1 MIGVA
6 EIRLGLQLTAAGD
19 EARENQRSARGARPA
34 AACSSLCAQA
44 VPRLHIARA
53 LASGAR
59 GAAWE
64 EGGAGTKLVPERP
77 IAAEL
82 YRTVGP

>member
-44 VPRLHIARA
+44 VPRLHIAWLLRR
-53 LASGAR
+53 GPDVAR
-59 GAAWE
+59 C
-64 EGGAGTKLVPERP
+64 AGRRGVLVPERP
-77 IAAEL
+77 RIAAEL

>member
-59 GAAWE
+59 GAAWARR
-64 EGGAGTKLVPERP
+64 GVLVPERP

>member
-44 VPRLHIARA
+44 VPRLHIAWLLRRGPVA
-53 LASGAR
+53 LR
-59 GAAWE
+59 GRR
-64 EGGAGTKLVPERP
+64 GVLVPERP

>member
-34 AACSSLCAQA
+34 AACSILCAQA
-44 VPRLHIARA
+44 VPRLHIAWLLRRGPVA
-53 LASGAR
+53 LRGRR
-59 GAAWE
+59 GAA
-64 EGGAGTKLVPERP
+64 GTRTADRRGIIPYRGA
-77 IAAEL
+77 
-82 YRTVGP
+82 VGV